1 MSGRYPTR
9 STTSL
14 FRGKCS
20 DQRPAL
26 QQKHPGGCET
36 TLRLQLRCEH
46 VFGLTVM
53 LNLCSSLMPRHFT
66 IHRTACD
73 L

>member
-1 MSGRYPTR
+1 MSGWYPTR
-9 STTSL
+9 STIPL

-46 VFGLTVM
+46 AVGLTVK
-53 LNLCSSLMPRHFT
+53 LNLYSSNAEALHYP
-66 IHRTACD
+66 
-73 L
+73 